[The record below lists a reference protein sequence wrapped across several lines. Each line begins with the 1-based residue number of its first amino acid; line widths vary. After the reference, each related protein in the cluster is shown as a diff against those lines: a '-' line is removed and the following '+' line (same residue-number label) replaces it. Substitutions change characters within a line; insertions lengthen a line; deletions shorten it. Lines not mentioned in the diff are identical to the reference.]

1 MHFAA
6 RGSILVSMAASLSIL
21 GLPAHAQQS
30 DTGVGIATLSAG
42 GIFGLG
48 GHGSYGA
55 SIAEAASKYLAP
67 FIDFSYSPLTSYA
80 FTYGTNLTGK
90 GLYTSGLL
98 DLNGGIKVRFPNK
111 SNWVPYIGVGAGV
124 LRLSSSTGTS
134 GFGTTATVNRSNDEL
149 AANVSAGGLYYI
161 TQHIGFEIEL
171 KGYMAHQNQ
180 IGRASAGLFFQ
191 FP

>member
-6 RGSILVSMAASLSIL
+6 RGSILVSVAASLSIL
-21 GLPAHAQQS
+21 GLPAQAQQS
-30 DTGVGIATLSAG
+30 DTGVGIATISAG

-48 GHGSYGA
+48 GHGAYVA
-55 SIAEAASKYLAP
+55 SIAGAASKYLAP

-90 GLYTSGLL
+90 GLYTSGML
-98 DLNGGIKVRFPNK
+98 DLNGGIQVRFPNK
-111 SNWVPYIGVGAGV
+111 SNWVPYLGVGAGV

-161 TQHIGFEIEL
+161 TQHLGVEIEL
-171 KGYMAHQNQ
+171 KGYLAHQNQ

>member
-6 RGSILVSMAASLSIL
+6 RGSILVSVAASLSIL
-21 GLPAHAQQS
+21 GFPAHAQQS
-30 DTGVGIATLSAG
+30 DTGVGIATISAG

-55 SIAEAASKYLAP
+55 SIAGAASKYLAP

-90 GLYTSGLL
+90 GLYTSGML

-111 SNWVPYIGVGAGV
+111 SNWVPYLGVGAGV

-161 TQHIGFEIEL
+161 TQHLGVEIEL
-171 KGYMAHQNQ
+171 KGYLAHQNQ